1 MNTDPRNDTM
11 SQPAAQP
18 QATAAPQ
25 SGVKW
30 RFPAVHPEGR
40 KFGAIAVAITFLAFL
55 VGWSVLGW
63 LLAGVTLWVF
73 AFFRDP
79 VRVTPNDPNML
90 IAPADGLITL
100 IQQVPPP
107 REIAGTDGL
116 GDAEMTRVS
125 IFMSV
130 FDVHINRTPISGT
143 VKSVVYISGKFINA
157 DLDKASED
165 NERQHIVVERADGLR
180 IGFTQIAGLVARR
193 IMPFV
198 KPGDVVAAGQRI
210 GLIRFGSRV
219 DIYLPAGT
227 APRVTLGQRTIAGET
242 VIAKLGEQESVTGI
256 FQ

>member
-1 MNTDPRNDTM
+1 MDT
-11 SQPAAQP
+11 QP
-18 QATAAPQ
+18 
-25 SGVKW
+25 V
-30 RFPAVHPEGR
+30 
-40 KFGAIAVAITFLAFL
+40 
-55 VGWSVLGW
+55 
-63 LLAGVTLWVF
+63 
-73 AFFRDP
+73 
-79 VRVTPNDPNML
+79 
-90 IAPADGLITL
+90 
-100 IQQVPPP
+100 
-107 REIAGTDGL
+107 
-116 GDAEMTRVS
+116 TRVS

-165 NERQHIVVERADGLR
+165 NERQHIVVERSDGLR

-193 IMPFV
+193 IVPFV

-227 APRVTLGQRTIAGET
+227 QPRVALGQQTVAGET
-242 VIAKLGEQESVTGI
+242 VIARLGEDHAMTGV